1 MSRKPGKP
9 GSRRQKS
16 ELLACLEIGKDKQMN
31 IAVIGATGMVGE
43 RTVAEA
49 VARGHQVDA
58 YSRSGNAVPGAEGKP
73 LI

>member
-1 MSRKPGKP
+1 MRYLVTKGYYCL
-9 GSRRQKS
+9 GSPASWGSTRQKS
-16 ELLACLEIGKDKQMN
+16 ELACLETGKDIQMN

-58 YSRSGNAVPGAEGKP
+58 
-73 LI
+73 

>member
-1 MSRKPGKP
+1 
-9 GSRRQKS
+9 
-16 ELLACLEIGKDKQMN
+16 MN

-58 YSRSGNAVPGAEGKP
+58 
-73 LI
+73 